1 MNRYKEGDTV
11 TLKNDLLS
19 YTGELIVPA
28 GTDGVV
34 ERVVSRTHSYYIQ
47 FEGDSTDR
55 YTRDSDLE

>member
-1 MNRYKEGDTV
+1 MKFV
-11 TLKNDLLS
+11 DLLS